1 MEKTETVAF
10 MMKDILNAL
19 GEGGAVI
26 PVESTV
32 KYLEFRIFG
41 KPFETISASS
51 C

>member
-1 MEKTETVAF
+1 MEKTETVTF
-10 MMKDILNAL
+10 MMEDVLNAL
-19 GEGGAVI
+19 SEGGAVV

-32 KYLEFRIFG
+32 KYLEFRILG